1 MELIFPK
8 KIYQAM
14 RILPILKIKKND
26 HPEFIQHCETLIQRQ
41 LQIWKPKT
49 LIVLEIRFCF
59 DSGYCFDIQKSRY
72 KDHFK
77 DIFSFS
83 SRGGKLTI
91 TRYMAADDAPF
102 SIYERNYRG
111 YIEISET
118 EYIKKRK
125 QEECKMFQRDDI
137 ESREYYYKPLED
149 AMIVWYSRKSAI
161 NKEGALMFHFINP
174 IDFQAFHVTL
184 NENES
189 WGVSDAFGITKADLE
204 GVF

>member
-1 MELIFPK
+1 
-8 KIYQAM
+8 M
-14 RILPILKIKKND
+14 RILPILKIKEND
-26 HPEFIQHCETLIQRQ
+26 HPKFIQHSETLIQRQ

-59 DSGYCFDIQKSRY
+59 DSRYCFDVQKNSY
-72 KDHFK
+72 KDHIK

-83 SRGGKLTI
+83 SRGGNLTI
-91 TRYMAADDAPF
+91 TRSIAASDAPF
-102 SIYERNYRG
+102 SIYERSYRG
-111 YIEISET
+111 YIEIPEI

-149 AMIVWYSRKSAI
+149 AMIVWYSRKSVS

-184 NENES
+184 NENEY
-189 WGVSDAFGITKADLE
+189 WGVSDAFGITKTELAEVL
-204 GVF
+204 